1 MFFDLFGGAVSE
13 VLSKNSTRDFFFKL
27 VAHVTSAGLCD
38 RSRSNHASCGS
49 SFWKAHVN

>member
-1 MFFDLFGGAVSE
+1 MFDLFGGAVSE
-13 VLSKNSTRDFFFKL
+13 VLAKNQPEIFSKL
-27 VAHVTSAGLCD
+27 VAYVTSAGLCD